1 MKINYM
7 KPSMKELELNAEQD
21 MLTGSD
27 IIVKKNAEA
36 VDDPD
41 AVLSKDNHYN
51 VWE

>member
-1 MKINYM
+1 M

-27 IIVKKNAEA
+27 IIVKRDGDVVENSEE
-36 VDDPD
+36 
-41 AVLSKDNHYN
+41 VLSKDNHYN